1 MTKNYLLEIGL
12 EEMPAHVVTPSIKQL
27 VQKVTKFL
35 KEQGLTFKNIKP
47 FSTPR
52 RLALLVEGLSEQQ
65 DDVDLVQKGPAQ
77 KIAQDQEG
85 NWSKAA
91 IGFANSQQMTV
102 DDIYFEDLKGTSY
115 AYIHVQKKGKTAQ
128 EILPELAGV
137 IKSLTFKTRMRWA
150 SNDFEYIRPIH
161 WLVSLLDDVVVPFS
175 VVDVQAGRQTKGHR
189 FLGDP
194 VVLARA
200 DDYEEALKNEF
211 VIADAADRKAIITS
225 QIKELAA
232 ANSWQVNLDQSLLEE
247 VTNLVEY
254 PTSFAGSFDAQYLA
268 IPEEVLIT
276 SMKDNQ
282 RYFDVRDQD
291 GKLSNHFI
299 AVRNGNRDHLDN
311 VIMGNEKVLVAR
323 LDDAKFFYEEDQ
335 KFPISHYVDRLNN
348 VSFHDKIGS
357 MAEKMQRVQKI
368 GQIIAQQF
376 ALSEQSMVDFNRASE
391 IYKFDL
397 VTGMVGEFAELQGI
411 MGQHY
416 AKLAGERDAVSLAI
430 KEHYQPITA
439 ESKLPSS
446 KVGALLAL
454 SDKLDTII
462 TFFSAG
468 MIPTSS
474 NDPYALRRYA
484 YGIVRILLKQ
494 KWALDFQTALPEL
507 IAGLDG
513 LTPAPLPKSGAETA
527 QIASFIRDR
536 VKQYLQVADYRYD
549 VIDAVLASIQQDPLK
564 INQAAQVL
572 EQHHDDQQFKPV
584 VEALTRINNILKKV
598 KPAGNKVVDDTLFE
612 NDSEVELANATAVLM
627 EQTDFEQL
635 YEEFVDV
642 RPIIESYFNDNM
654 IMADDD
660 AVRMNRLTQLS
671 ILNRLS
677 HQLGDLSQLVIK

>member
-1 MTKNYLLEIGL
+1 M
-12 EEMPAHVVTPSIKQL
+12 
-27 VQKVTKFL
+27 
-35 KEQGLTFKNIKP
+35 
-47 FSTPR
+47 
-52 RLALLVEGLSEQQ
+52 
-65 DDVDLVQKGPAQ
+65 
-77 KIAQDQEG
+77 
-85 NWSKAA
+85 
-91 IGFANSQQMTV
+91 
-102 DDIYFEDLKGTSY
+102 
-115 AYIHVQKKGKTAQ
+115 
-128 EILPELAGV
+128 

-357 MAEKMQRVQKI
+357 MAEKMQRVQKNWPDHRTTVC
-368 GQIIAQQF
+368 
-376 ALSEQSMVDFNRASE
+376 AL
-391 IYKFDL
+391 
-397 VTGMVGEFAELQGI
+397 
-411 MGQHY
+411 
-416 AKLAGERDAVSLAI
+416 
-430 KEHYQPITA
+430 
-439 ESKLPSS
+439 
-446 KVGALLAL
+446 
-454 SDKLDTII
+454 
-462 TFFSAG
+462 
-468 MIPTSS
+468 
-474 NDPYALRRYA
+474 
-484 YGIVRILLKQ
+484 
-494 KWALDFQTALPEL
+494 
-507 IAGLDG
+507 
-513 LTPAPLPKSGAETA
+513 
-527 QIASFIRDR
+527 
-536 VKQYLQVADYRYD
+536 
-549 VIDAVLASIQQDPLK
+549 
-564 INQAAQVL
+564 
-572 EQHHDDQQFKPV
+572 
-584 VEALTRINNILKKV
+584 
-598 KPAGNKVVDDTLFE
+598 
-612 NDSEVELANATAVLM
+612 
-627 EQTDFEQL
+627 
-635 YEEFVDV
+635 
-642 RPIIESYFNDNM
+642 
-654 IMADDD
+654 
-660 AVRMNRLTQLS
+660 
-671 ILNRLS
+671 
-677 HQLGDLSQLVIK
+677 